1 MRTIDKVRSASENS
15 CFWSDGSQISGSTG
29 MDKPD
34 HDNLRIFSGSA
45 SPALTAEICKL
56 LHVEPALCETRQFSE
71 GNTFVRVLE
80 NVRGRDTY
88 IIQTLSDPVNDHFME
103 LLFWIDALRRASA
116 MAVTAVIPF
125 FSYAKG
131 DKKDEPRVSIRAR
144 VCADCLEAAG
154 ADRVLTMDLHAP
166 QIQGFFRIAVDH
178 LYALP
183 VLAERFGE
191 HVTDDWVI
199 VAPDVGFGEQ
209 ARRFGRAL
217 GIEYVVSEKTRT
229 GHDESAKVLRI
240 IGDVR
245 GKTCLM
251 VDDFATSGGT
261 LIATADKLLEN
272 GATEVYAAVSHGV
285 LPGAAPNRIQASAI
299 KRLVITDTLEARQDP
314 LPDKIE
320 VASVAP
326 LFARAIHNIHH
337 RTSVSQL
344 FDF

>member
-1 MRTIDKVRSASENS
+1 LAGIAAR
-15 CFWSDGSQISGSTG
+15 
-29 MDKPD
+29 D
-34 HDNLRIFSGSA
+34 HDDLRVFPGSA
-45 SPALTAEICKL
+45 SPALTAEICRIL
-56 LHVEPALCETRQFSE
+56 NIEPGLCEAWHFSE
-71 GNTFVRVLE
+71 GNSFVRVLE

-88 IIQTLSDPVNDHFME
+88 VIQTLSGSVNDQFME
-103 LLFWIDALRRASA
+103 LLFWVDALRRASA
-116 MAVTAVIPF
+116 NAVTAVIPF

-144 VCADCLEAAG
+144 VCADCLEVSG

-166 QIQGFFRIAVDH
+166 QIQGFFRITVDH

-183 VLAERFGE
+183 VLAQHFAEQVHE
-191 HVTDDWVI
+191 DWVI

-217 GIEYVVSEKTRT
+217 GIDYVVSEKTRT
-229 GHDESAKVLRI
+229 SHDEEAKALRI

-251 VDDFATSGGT
+251 VDDFVISGGT
-261 LIATADKLLEN
+261 LITTADMLLEH
-272 GATEVYAAVSHGV
+272 GATDVFAAVSHGV
-285 LPGAAPNRIQASAI
+285 LPGDAPAKIQASAI
-299 KRLVITDTLEARQDP
+299 KRLVITDTVERRDGP
-314 LPDKIE
+314 LPDKVE

-337 RTSVSQL
+337 RTSVSEL
-344 FDF
+344 FEFSAGE

>member
-1 MRTIDKVRSASENS
+1 MEK
-15 CFWSDGSQISGSTG
+15 
-29 MDKPD
+29 D
-34 HDNLRIFSGSA
+34 HDNLRVFSGSA
-45 SPALTAEICKL
+45 SPEFTAAICKCL
-56 LHVEPALCETRQFSE
+56 GIETGRCESRQFSE

-88 IIQTLSDPVNDHFME
+88 IVQTLSAPVNDRFME
-103 LLFWIDALRRASA
+103 LLFYVDALRRASA
-116 MAVTAVIPF
+116 AHVTAVIPF

-166 QIQGFFRIAVDH
+166 QIQGFFRIMVDH

-183 VLAERFGE
+183 VFADYFRSR
-191 HVTDDWVI
+191 VDKNWVI

-209 ARRFGRAL
+209 ARRCARAL

-229 GHDESAKVLRI
+229 AHNEQAQVLRI
-240 IGDVR
+240 IGDVK
-245 GKTCLM
+245 GKTCLI

-261 LIATADKLLEN
+261 LIGTAAKLLEN
-272 GATEVYAAVSHGV
+272 GATEVFAAVSHGV
-285 LPGAAPNRIQASAI
+285 LPGGAGARIQNSSI
-299 KRLVITDTLEARQDP
+299 KKLIITDTLEGRSDP
-314 LPDKIE
+314 LPPNVE
-320 VASVAP
+320 VVSVAP

-337 RTSVSQL
+337 RTSVSEL
-344 FDF
+344 F